1 MAGAALDRLAAG
13 LGLAGH
19 YLSDGARPARYAHAR
34 RLLWTTEVAEPRFT
48 RSTNHTL
55 TDKETRVERDQRVPR
70 RMGPGARGS
79 RPRGPPGAYRA
90 VDVFEPERNFDFHVT
105 ARS

>member
-1 MAGAALDRLAAG
+1 M
-13 LGLAGH
+13 
-19 YLSDGARPARYAHAR
+19 
-34 RLLWTTEVAEPRFT
+34 

-55 TDKETRVERDQRVPR
+55 TDKETRVERDQRVFR
-70 RMGPGARGS
+70 RMGAGARVS
-79 RPRGPPGAYRA
+79 PEGPPGAYRA